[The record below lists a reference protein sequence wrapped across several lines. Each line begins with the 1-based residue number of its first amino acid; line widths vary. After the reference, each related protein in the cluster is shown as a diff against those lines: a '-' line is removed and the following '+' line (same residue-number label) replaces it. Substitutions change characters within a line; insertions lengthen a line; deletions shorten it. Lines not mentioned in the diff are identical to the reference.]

1 MSFCPHCHSG
11 HDPVLVQSTWSCG
24 VRYNDPSWR
33 TKECY
38 KRNLELANER
48 IKRLE
53 EALGCAI
60 VKCHY
65 LHHRKNHQH
74 RSGEPCPVE
83 ALIRKAM
90 EAKP

>member
-53 EALGCAI
+53 E
-60 VKCHY
+60 
-65 LHHRKNHQH
+65 
-74 RSGEPCPVE
+74 SGEAMYDFINPPSPCLRTSRIDNLLQSWDD
-83 ALIRKAM
+83 AKIGK